1 MESENPTNMNPETLL
16 PHYIDLSARTLNR
29 QQASLTER
37 AGKLSLPVNQSVKG
51 KAGPSAVSE
60 QGIAL
65 SDSEGQRVETLPA
78 AQFQCG
84 NCTAEDVFIKH
95 ESSKKSG
102 APAILMMCCRTCGHS
117 CDLEVM
123 KGTNR

>member
-1 MESENPTNMNPETLL
+1 MIPYIESN
-16 PHYIDLSARTLNR
+16 LSARTLNR

-51 KAGPSAVSE
+51 KAGPGAVSE

-78 AQFQCG
+78 AQFTCGQCSSP
-84 NCTAEDVFIKH
+84 DLVVKH
-95 ESSKKSG
+95 CPAGGSG
-102 APAILMMCCRTCGHS
+102 KPTILLIECRTCGYS
-117 CDLEVM
+117 YDVEALTKRE
-123 KGTNR
+123 GR